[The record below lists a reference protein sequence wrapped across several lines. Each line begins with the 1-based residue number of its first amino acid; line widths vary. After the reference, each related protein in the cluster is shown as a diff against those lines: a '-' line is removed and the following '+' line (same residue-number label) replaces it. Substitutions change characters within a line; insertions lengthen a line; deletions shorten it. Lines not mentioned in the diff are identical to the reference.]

1 MTWVRLI
8 YNQEMKEFLL
18 EKLVEDGAS
27 KQAKREVTKPCP
39 QQEYMADTVKLS
51 VTLKFHASKYRYV
64 GPIEVQRES
73 LSDFCEE
80 LVEQRHQVGLKNNGR
95 TKGVRNRD
103 WKRKLYPNGSS

>member
-1 MTWVRLI
+1 
-8 YNQEMKEFLL
+8 MKEFLL

-27 KQAKREVTKPCP
+27 EQAKREVTKPC
-39 QQEYMADTVKLS
+39 QLEYMADTVKLS
-51 VTLKFHASKYRYV
+51 VTPKFHASKYRCMR
-64 GPIEVQRES
+64 PIEVQRES